1 MPERPDRGVRPT
13 SLTLTLTLTL
23 TLVSALASGCA
34 REREAPPPRA
44 LSTSLPAVD
53 VAAFIHPGDRPLPVG
68 ALKNPY
74 AGNGGVARQ
83 GAALFVQMNC
93 DGCHGDGG
101 TGSVGPNLADARF
114 QYGAS
119 DAALFQ
125 SIYQG
130 RPNGMPAW
138 GTILGPDVVWRLVT
152 YVESLKPDQDLAT
165 EDWKG
170 VGNTAAMGH

>member
-1 MPERPDRGVRPT
+1 M
-13 SLTLTLTLTL
+13 
-23 TLVSALASGCA
+23 
-34 REREAPPPRA
+34 
-44 LSTSLPAVD
+44 D
-53 VAAFIHPGDRPLPVG
+53 VAAFIHPGGRPLAAS

-74 AGNGGVARQ
+74 AGDAGVARQ

-101 TGSVGPNLADARF
+101 SGAVGPNLADSRF
-114 QYGAS
+114 HYGAS

-152 YVESLKPDQDLAT
+152 YVQSLKPDQDLAT

-170 VGNTAAMGH
+170 AGNTAAMGH

>member
-1 MPERPDRGVRPT
+1 MTTGMRRARFAC
-13 SLTLTLTLTL
+13 
-23 TLVSALASGCA
+23 ALALAFACRA
-34 REREAPPPRA
+34 QRTPRPA
-44 LSTSLPAVD
+44 TPATNVPAVD
-53 VAAFIHPGDRPLPVG
+53 VAAFSHPGGRPLPAA

-74 AGNGGVARQ
+74 AGDAAVARQ

-101 TGSVGPNLADARF
+101 TGAVGPDLADARF
-114 QYGAS
+114 KYGAS

-152 YVESLKPDQDLAT
+152 YVESLKADTTLAT

-170 VGNTAAMGH
+170 AGNTAAMGH